1 VLLLSSNVRSY
12 PHPHRLLARRVVTVG
27 QYRFFLWSKISAEGL
42 LKEDLL
48 HPLPDLSFVHS
59 GSIAP
64 PSCVCKL
71 SGLALDHM
79 RGPEPLHREGVCK
92 DLSPPATTPRRSGR

>member
-1 VLLLSSNVRSY
+1 
-12 PHPHRLLARRVVTVG
+12 
-27 QYRFFLWSKISAEGL
+27 LWSKISAEGL
-42 LKEDLL
+42 LREDLL
-48 HPLPDLSFVHS
+48 HPLPDLFFVHS

-79 RGPEPLHREGVCK
+79 RGPEPLLRG
-92 DLSPPATTPRRSGR
+92 PPTLPGGGPQKATERRWWGRVFGD